1 MLDLFLSTTLTC
13 PQTDKLMLRIVLN
26 QHLPDEVKVELIET
40 VKDYNQEC
48 YWDAND
54 WRNGIKHP

>member
-13 PQTDKLMLRIVLN
+13 PQSDKIMLRIMLN
-26 QHLPDEVKVELIET
+26 EHLPDEVKIELVET

-54 WRNGIKHP
+54 

>member
-1 MLDLFLSTTLTC
+1 MLELLLSTTLTC
-13 PQTDKLMLRIVLN
+13 PQSDKIVLRIMLN
-26 QHLPDEVKVELIET
+26 ENLPDEVKVELVET

-54 WRNGIKHP
+54 